1 MTAKLDLSPEL
12 LNIRITENKQPSKKK
27 PSPTDDGFY
36 ISLIS
41 LRT

>member
-1 MTAKLDLSPEL
+1 MIAKLDLSPEL
-12 LNIRITENKQPSKKK
+12 LNIQITEKKQPSKK

-36 ISLIS
+36 ISLVS